1 MFIVAMIQIYY
12 ELMILKFGFEAR
24 DSRMADAGE
33 GLFAKQLLKK
43 VFIQSFQ
50 FCISSKKAFY
60 QTLSLFPSFFDM
72 FLKLVTD
79 SIKLFLRTPW

>member
-1 MFIVAMIQIYY
+1 MIQIYY

-24 DSRMADAGE
+24 DSGMADAGE

-50 FCISSKKAFY
+50 FCISSKKLFIKHFHFFL
-60 QTLSLFPSFFDM
+60 LSLTCF
-72 FLKLVTD
+72 
-79 SIKLFLRTPW
+79 